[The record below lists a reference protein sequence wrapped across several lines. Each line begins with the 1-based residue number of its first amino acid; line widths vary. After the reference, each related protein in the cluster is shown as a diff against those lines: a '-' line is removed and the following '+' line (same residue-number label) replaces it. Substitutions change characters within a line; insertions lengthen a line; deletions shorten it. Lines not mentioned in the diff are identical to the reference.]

1 MLEQLPGKVAFA
13 QAARPSALGKVGV
26 RLDVSRL
33 VTLVLGLLKR
43 IAASDI
49 PDVMFGCEDHVNSSI
64 EFEVLQRWRDIF
76 QLCTH
81 NSELRLMDSLQS
93 T

>member
-43 IAASDI
+43 IAI
-49 PDVMFGCEDHVNSSI
+49 FQMFGCEDHVNSSI
-64 EFEVLQRWRDIF
+64 EFEVL
-76 QLCTH
+76 
-81 NSELRLMDSLQS
+81 
-93 T
+93 

>member
-13 QAARPSALGKVGV
+13 QAACAKAALGKVGV

-43 IAASDI
+43 IAI
-49 PDVMFGCEDHVNSSI
+49 FQMFGCEDHVNSSI
-64 EFEVLQRWRDIF
+64 EFEVL
-76 QLCTH
+76 
-81 NSELRLMDSLQS
+81 
-93 T
+93 